1 MPGQQDLWPWL
12 QSIMQNQGAGQ
23 PMNPNAIPAAA
34 PQAMPGSGV
43 NGMPAMTQGGP
54 SMGYAA
60 GDEPGVWNMR
70 HGMPQ
75 SPDFSGLLRYAS
87 GSPGG
92 PGPGPG
98 GVGSAGNDSGFN
110 NPLAAAATAPVAPM
124 MPLRTSTY
132 PSWPTP
138 GSGGSS
144 GMPAPQTYPHMPWP
158 DTDAP
163 AGSPSATPRPVDS
176 GAKGPL
182 ASPTNTATPM
192 KRTAGAPNLG
202 YYQPSNR
209 FIGIAQPNASPQNSM
224 RAGPQATALNL
235 GGLFGGRGQQPA
247 ANPANVPAA
256 NAQPV
261 SASAPNAYPGDAGW
275 NVDARGNPI
284 PDTSSADP
292 TQMSPA
298 ALAGA
303 VSKPNWWQQFG
314 RPDMSPG
321 QLASA
326 VRKPNWYRNM

>member
-54 SMGYAA
+54 SMGFPAQTNPFGA
-60 GDEPGVWNMR
+60 QPQPQPPAPPMPPG
-70 HGMPQ
+70 Q
-75 SPDFSGLLRYAS
+75 SP
-87 GSPGG
+87 
-92 PGPGPG
+92 
-98 GVGSAGNDSGFN
+98 GNDGGFN
-110 NPLAAAATAPVAPM
+110 NPFQAAANSFFPGAALGQGGIGSDARFAPPSAPFVQ
-124 MPLRTSTY
+124 PQHPSTMRY
-132 PSWPTP
+132 PMWPTP
-138 GSGGSS
+138 
-144 GMPAPQTYPHMPWP
+144 PAP
-158 DTDAP
+158 DAP

-182 ASPTNTATPM
+182 GSPTNTATPM

-209 FIGIAQPNASPQNSM
+209 FIGIAQPNASAQNSM

-261 SASAPNAYPGDAGW
+261 SAVANGPTPYGPDIPRLNPSGNLALTGGNSPGPNQF
-275 NVDARGNPI
+275 
-284 PDTSSADP
+284 SSVP
-292 TQMSPA
+292 VPLPPKRCPA
-298 ALAGA
+298 AFATSAWPTA
-303 VSKPNWWQQFG
+303 VRNPNW
-314 RPDMSPG
+314 
-321 QLASA
+321 
-326 VRKPNWYRNM
+326 

>member
-1 MPGQQDLWPWL
+1 MAGQQDLWPWL

-23 PMNPNAIPAAA
+23 PMNPNAIPGAA

-54 SMGYAA
+54 SMGYPAM
-60 GDEPGVWNMR
+60 G
-70 HGMPQ
+70 Q
-75 SPDFSGLLRYAS
+75 
-87 GSPGG
+87 
-92 PGPGPG
+92 PGPSPQAPFPAGPSPM
-98 GVGSAGNDSGFN
+98 SATTPAS
-110 NPLAAAATAPVAPM
+110 PM
-124 MPLRTSTY
+124 MP
-132 PSWPTP
+132 PSWPMPDNAPNNLYQTASHATASAVDSSGDDQPVSPRWENMPYP
-138 GSGGSS
+138 GQIDPRGYFAPKTAQGAAGSS
-144 GMPAPQTYPHMPWP
+144 GASPQTYPHMPWP
-158 DTDAP
+158 DTGAP

-209 FIGIAQPNASPQNSM
+209 FIGIDQPNASPQNSM

-261 SASAPNAYPGDAGW
+261 SSLNNPGIRPAGPLPASAEDNAPWWMGPLQQ
-275 NVDARGNPI
+275 GNIWKGSGGP
-284 PDTSSADP
+284 S
-292 TQMSPA
+292 
-298 ALAGA
+298 
-303 VSKPNWWQQFG
+303 G
-314 RPDMSPG
+314 RIN
-321 QLASA
+321 
-326 VRKPNWYRNM
+326 R